1 MEDRTEKETLPG
13 IRCNVANCVYN
24 DQNSGCTAAEI
35 KVGRNF
41 AVTSA
46 DTLCQTFEQEKQA
59 ACP

>member
-46 DTLCQTFEQEKQA
+46 DTLCQTFEQDK
-59 ACP
+59 